1 MSYLEPTDAAVTRP
15 RVVVTR
21 RWPVAVEQI
30 LLEEFDAVLNE
41 HDEPMNHAA
50 LEEAMCSADALCV
63 TVTDTIDAALLDVS
77 DAKVGL
83 LANFGVGFNHIDI
96 AAAARRGIVVTNTP
110 GVLTECTADLAM
122 TLLLM
127 TARRT
132 GEGERELREGRWT
145 GWRPTH
151 LVGTRVTGKTLGIV
165 GAGRI
170 GLALAHRA
178 KFGFDMKILV
188 TGRSDAAAPAAA
200 TLRALDAEYCVLEDL
215 LRRSDFVSLHCP
227 SSEQTYHLIDAVAF
241 ELMPQ
246 HAILLNTARGDIV
259 DEAALLTALQSG
271 SIAGAGLDVYE
282 AEPRVPVE
290 LQKLPNIVL
299 LPHMGSSSQETR
311 HAMGMCAVKNLRAF
325 FAGEKPPD
333 IVQN

>member
-1 MSYLEPTDAAVTRP
+1 MSGRP

-21 RWPVAVEQI
+21 QWPRAVEQV
-30 LLEEFDAVLNE
+30 LFEEFDTVLNE
-41 HDEPMNHAA
+41 QDEPMSRAA
-50 LEEAMCSADALCV
+50 LEEAMRSADALCV
-63 TVTDTIDAALLDVS
+63 TVTDSIDAALLEVS
-77 DAKVGL
+77 DSKVRL
-83 LANFGVGFNHIDI
+83 LAIFGVGFNHVDI
-96 AAAARRGIVVTNTP
+96 AAANRCGIVVTNTP

-132 GEGERELREGRWT
+132 GEGERELRDGGWT

-170 GLALAHRA
+170 GLALARRA
-178 KFGFDMKILV
+178 KFGFDMNILL
-188 TGRSDAAAPAAA
+188 TGRRGATPPDDA
-200 TLRALDAEYCVLEDL
+200 TLRALDAEYCSLEGL
-215 LRRSDFVSLHCP
+215 LRRADFVSLHCP
-227 SSEQTYHLIDAVAF
+227 SSQQTHHLIDAAAF

-282 AEPRVPVE
+282 SEPRVPAE
-290 LQKLPNIVL
+290 LQKLSKVVL

-311 HAMGMCAVKNLRAF
+311 HAMGMCAVNNLRAF

>member
-1 MSYLEPTDAAVTRP
+1 MSTRP

-21 RWPVAVEQI
+21 RWPAAVEQV
-30 LLEEFDAVLNE
+30 LQEEFDTVLNE
-41 HDEPMNHAA
+41 HDGPMSRAA
-50 LEEAMCSADALCV
+50 LEEAMCSADALCI
-63 TVTDTIDAALLDVS
+63 TVTDSINAALLDIA
-77 DAKVGL
+77 DAKVRL
-83 LANFGVGFNHIDI
+83 LANFGVGFNHIDL

-132 GEGERELREGRWT
+132 GEGERELREGGWT

-151 LVGTRVTGKTLGIV
+151 LVGTKVTGKTLGIV

-170 GLALAHRA
+170 GQALAHRA
-178 KFGFDMKILV
+178 RLGFDMKILLA
-188 TGRSDAAAPAAA
+188 GRNGGAAPSEEL
-200 TLRALDAEYCVLEDL
+200 LRSLGAEYCALEDL
-215 LRRSDFVSLHCP
+215 LKRSDFVSLHCP
-227 SSEQTYHLIDAVAF
+227 SSTQTHHLIDAAAF
-241 ELMPQ
+241 ELMPD

-259 DEAALLTALQSG
+259 DEAALVAALQSG
-271 SIAGAGLDVYE
+271 AIAGAGLDVYE
-282 AEPRVPVE
+282 AEPRVAVE
-290 LQKLPNIVL
+290 LQKLSNVVL

-311 HAMGMCAVKNLRAF
+311 HAMGMCAVNNLRAF

>member
-1 MSYLEPTDAAVTRP
+1 MSTRP

-21 RWPVAVEQI
+21 RWPAAVEQV
-30 LLEEFDAVLNE
+30 LLEEFDTVLNE
-41 HDEPMNHAA
+41 HDGPMSRAA
-50 LEEAMCSADALCV
+50 LEEAMCSADALCI
-63 TVTDTIDAALLDVS
+63 TVTDSIDAALLDIA
-77 DAKVGL
+77 DAKVRL
-83 LANFGVGFNHIDI
+83 LANFGVGFNHIDL

-132 GEGERELREGRWT
+132 GEGERELREGGWT

-151 LVGTRVTGKTLGIV
+151 LVGTKVTGKTLGIV

-170 GLALAHRA
+170 GQALAHRA
-178 KFGFDMKILV
+178 RLGFDMKILLA
-188 TGRSDAAAPAAA
+188 GRNGGAAPSEEL
-200 TLRALDAEYCVLEDL
+200 LRSLGAEYCALEDL
-215 LRRSDFVSLHCP
+215 LKRSDFVSLHCP
-227 SSEQTYHLIDAVAF
+227 SSTQTHHLIDAAAF
-241 ELMPQ
+241 ELMPD

-259 DEAALLTALQSG
+259 DEAALVAALQSG
-271 SIAGAGLDVYE
+271 AIAGAGLDVYE
-282 AEPRVPVE
+282 AEPRVAVE
-290 LQKLPNIVL
+290 LQKLSNVVL

-311 HAMGMCAVKNLRAF
+311 HAMGMCAVNNLRAF

>member
-1 MSYLEPTDAAVTRP
+1 MSTRP

-21 RWPVAVEQI
+21 RWPAAVEQV
-30 LLEEFDAVLNE
+30 LQEEFDTVLNE
-41 HDEPMNHAA
+41 HDGPMSRAA
-50 LEEAMCSADALCV
+50 LEEAMCSADALCI
-63 TVTDTIDAALLDVS
+63 TVTDSIDAALLDIA
-77 DAKVGL
+77 DAKVRL
-83 LANFGVGFNHIDI
+83 LANFGVGFNHIDL

-132 GEGERELREGRWT
+132 GEGERELREGGWT

-151 LVGTRVTGKTLGIV
+151 LVGTKVTGKTLGIV

-170 GLALAHRA
+170 GQALAHRA
-178 KFGFDMKILV
+178 RLGFDMKILLA
-188 TGRSDAAAPAAA
+188 GRNGGAAPAEEL
-200 TLRALDAEYCVLEDL
+200 LRSLGAEYCALEDL
-215 LRRSDFVSLHCP
+215 LKRSDFVSLHCP
-227 SSEQTYHLIDAVAF
+227 SSTQTHHLIDAAAF
-241 ELMPQ
+241 ELMPD

-259 DEAALLTALQSG
+259 DEAALVAALQSG
-271 SIAGAGLDVYE
+271 AIAGAGLDVYE
-282 AEPRVPVE
+282 AEPRVAAE
-290 LQKLPNIVL
+290 LQKLSNVVL

-311 HAMGMCAVKNLRAF
+311 HAMGMCAVNNLRAF